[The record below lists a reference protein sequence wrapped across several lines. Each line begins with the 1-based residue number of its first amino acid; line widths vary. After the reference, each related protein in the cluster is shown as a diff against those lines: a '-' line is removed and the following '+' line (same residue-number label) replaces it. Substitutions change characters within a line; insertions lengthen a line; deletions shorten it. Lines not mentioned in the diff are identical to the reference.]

1 MDNQQLS
8 LSEFDLGWMIGIIDG
23 EGCIGL
29 WSRGGERKH
38 TFKPG
43 LRMSNTSK
51 VLIDKFTGMLDII
64 ECPYHII
71 YYKPRNERSKEYW
84 TVSIEGFKRLT
95 KILPLIK
102 DRLVE
107 KNQQANLVWEWVQS
121 RSSKWHHSELSYR
134 ELEIPK
140 IVSAMNHRGFRN

>member
-8 LSEFDLGWMIGIIDG
+8 LSDFDLGWMVGIIDG

-43 LRMSNTSK
+43 LRMANTSK
-51 VLIDKFTGMLDII
+51 AIIDKFTGMLDTLG
-64 ECPYHII
+64 CPYHTV

-84 TVSIEGFKRLT
+84 TVSIEGFKRLP

-102 DRLVE
+102 DLLVE
-107 KNQQANLVWEWVQS
+107 KHQQASLVLEWVES
-121 RSSKWHHSELSYR
+121 RSSKWHHAEFSPR
-134 ELEIPK
+134 ELEIPRL
-140 IVSAMNHRGFRN
+140 VSELNHRGSRN